1 MTWKDAM
8 IYIAS
13 IKWYMEE
20 RVEATKEYYDALD
33 IALASMCS
41 VSRDTVDKA
50 WRGEWVEEVIK
61 KRDLKGNE
69 HDYYSPWNCSKCHS
83 PDPKNGESI
92 FCSACGAPMTDEAVD
107 IVMERLEA
115 LYGQENT

>member
-61 KRDLKGNE
+61 
-69 HDYYSPWNCSKCHS
+69 NCSECHAEQPWFYGYGYYE
-83 PDPKNGESI
+83 PDYCPN
-92 FCSACGAPMTDEAVD
+92 CGARMGKEEQA
-107 IVMERLEA
+107 
-115 LYGQENT
+115 